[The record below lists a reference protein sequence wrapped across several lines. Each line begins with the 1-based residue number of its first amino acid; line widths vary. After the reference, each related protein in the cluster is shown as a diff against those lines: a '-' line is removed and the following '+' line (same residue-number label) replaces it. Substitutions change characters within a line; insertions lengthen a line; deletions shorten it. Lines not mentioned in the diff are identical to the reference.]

1 PCFRKLSEE
10 MLEDIR
16 FYTCSTEGIGATL
29 QYNLLKSKYS
39 DKYIDKK
46 DVYNAIQRFRRPF
59 HENLALLEDE
69 TQASFEWV
77 LEQLHNATNSIV
89 PKTIYSDADLA
100 MGAALL
106 NIWPNMHH
114 SH

>member
-1 PCFRKLSEE
+1 RLLEHNYELNPLVAQIALCFYKFSEK

-46 DVYNAIQRFRRPF
+46 DV
-59 HENLALLEDE
+59 
-69 TQASFEWV
+69 
-77 LEQLHNATNSIV
+77 LEQLNNITNDIV
-89 PKTIYSDADLA
+89 PKTIYSDVDSA
-100 MGAALL
+100 M
-106 NIWPNMHH
+106 
-114 SH
+114 